1 MTIYETTIEFY
12 TYKHLVKD
20 TDERRDINIGL
31 VGI

>member
-1 MTIYETTIEFY
+1 MKRLIPIEFY

-20 TDERRDINIGL
+20 IDERRDINIRL